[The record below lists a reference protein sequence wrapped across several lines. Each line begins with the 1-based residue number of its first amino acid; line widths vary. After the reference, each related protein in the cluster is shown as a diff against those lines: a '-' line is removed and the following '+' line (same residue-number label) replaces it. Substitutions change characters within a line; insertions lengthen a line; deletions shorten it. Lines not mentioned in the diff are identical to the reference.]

1 MNAGS
6 VFSFWLGLRR
16 LGRSDSIDLVVP
28 MALSFLWPRLSAELA
43 VAFVSS
49 FSRSGLP
56 FGLVVSCRSRRSVV
70 FVVLLVSSPGRVRRS
85 VGLVVPTDLFFPSTL
100 SFPFVSSSCRSRRSV
115 GLVVPSVSSSR
126 CPCRSYDLFFPPA
139 SSFLSYRHPVGF
151 VVLTVSSIR
160 RFRRPV
166 GVVVPLS
173 LSFLLTF
180 SFRTRRSFRI
190 VPSVS
195 SFCRSR
201 RSVGTGR
208 VCAYS
213 QHNLVSSSLHG
224 LTAEAEHAQGM
235 MHFPKASNVN
245 CAGEVFC

>member
-85 VGLVVPTDLFFPSTL
+85 VGLVVPTDLFFPH
-100 SFPFVSSSCRSRRSV
+100 
-115 GLVVPSVSSSR
+115 
-126 CPCRSYDLFFPPA
+126 
-139 SSFLSYRHPVGF
+139 SSFLSYRPVGF
-151 VVLTVSSIR
+151 VVL
-160 RFRRPV
+160 
-166 GVVVPLS
+166 
-173 LSFLLTF
+173 
-180 SFRTRRSFRI
+180 
-190 VPSVS
+190 SV
-195 SFCRSR
+195 R